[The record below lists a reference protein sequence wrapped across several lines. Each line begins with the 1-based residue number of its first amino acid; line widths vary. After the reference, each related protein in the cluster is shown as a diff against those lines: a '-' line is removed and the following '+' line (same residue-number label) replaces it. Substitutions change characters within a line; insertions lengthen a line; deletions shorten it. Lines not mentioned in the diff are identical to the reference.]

1 MTPSS
6 STGQRPALRRD
17 AERNRRRLLDAARQV
32 FAELGLEAPLEEIA
46 RRAGVGIATLYRRFP
61 TRSALIEALFVEQAE
76 EYVRASEAAL
86 AADDA
91 WEGFARFVE
100 RICEMQAEDRGFT
113 DVLTATFPAAPGLE
127 ARRAEARANAERLI
141 ERARRQGT
149 LRDDFVVGDLIWILI
164 ANGAYL
170 QATRDI
176 APDAWR
182 RYVVLILEAARA
194 DGAGRLPAPA
204 SERQLV
210 QALSRLGQ
218 RCGGA

>member
-6 STGQRPALRRD
+6 SIGQRPALRRD
-17 AERNRRRLLDAARQV
+17 AERNRRRLLDAARQA

-86 AADDA
+86 AADNA

-141 ERARRQGT
+141 ERARMQGT

-182 RYVVLILEAARA
+182 RYVALILEAARA
-194 DGAGRLPAPA
+194 DGAGRLPPPA
-204 SERQLV
+204 SERQLA

>member
-1 MTPSS
+1 MTSSS

-32 FAELGLEAPLEEIA
+32 FADLGLEAPLEEIA

-61 TRSALIEALFVEQAE
+61 TRSALIEALFVEKAE

-127 ARRAEARANAERLI
+127 ARRAEARTNAERLI
-141 ERARRQGT
+141 ERARMQGT

-182 RYVVLILEAARA
+182 RYVALILQAARA
-194 DGAGRLPAPA
+194 DGAGRLPPPA
-204 SERQLV
+204 SERQVV

-218 RCGGA
+218 RCGGG

>member
-1 MTPSS
+1 MASGCRRATLAQVEAGLRFRYAAPMTPSS
-6 STGQRPALRRD
+6 STGQRPPSLRRD

-127 ARRAEARANAERLI
+127 A
-141 ERARRQGT
+141 
-149 LRDDFVVGDLIWILI
+149 
-164 ANGAYL
+164 
-170 QATRDI
+170 
-176 APDAWR
+176 
-182 RYVVLILEAARA
+182 
-194 DGAGRLPAPA
+194 
-204 SERQLV
+204 
-210 QALSRLGQ
+210 
-218 RCGGA
+218 

>member
-1 MTPSS
+1 VRWIETRS
-6 STGQRPALRRD
+6 
-17 AERNRRRLLDAARQV
+17 NRRRLVDAARQV

-61 TRSALIEALFVEQAE
+61 TRSALIEALFVDQAE

-91 WEGFARFVE
+91 WGGFARFVE

-141 ERARRQGT
+141 ERAHRQGT
-149 LRDDFVVGDLIWILI
+149 LRDDFVVGDLIWILL

-182 RYVVLILEAARA
+182 RYVALILEAAGA
-194 DGAGRLPAPA
+194 DGAGRLPPPA
-204 SERQLV
+204 SERQLI